1 MINYDLGDDFN
12 FTTPS
17 PDTTTSKVPN
27 KEEGIKM
34 FILPVN
40 ETDFA
45 DNKFP
50 ILIGELDELAN
61 KSRCRLIHTPALS
74 CRAECYMSEDPSRGC
89 IYVILGLIYD
99 PLICEITT
107 EQFKQ
112 QIEEKVQNHAQF
124 FLKIFYFVIILVK

>member
-1 MINYDLGDDFN
+1 MGDDFN

-17 PDTTTSKVPN
+17 PETTTSKVPN

-50 ILIGELDELAN
+50 SLIGELEDLAN
-61 KSRCRLIHTPALS
+61 KSRCRLIHTPAFS
-74 CRAECYMSEDPSRGC
+74 CRAECYMSQDPSRGC
-89 IYVILGLIYD
+89 IYVIVGLIYD

-112 QIEEKVQNHAQF
+112 EIEEKVRNHKKKFQ
-124 FLKIFYFVIILVK
+124 IFHFQINFI